1 TTPTHPPARPA
12 FEDKAPSGPGG
23 VEGAEPLGDGK
34 GRGGGG
40 EESLLPA
47 CVRLGELTEEEATL
61 ARSRYRVPE
70 FALGPNAVR
79 HPLTLRLLAEIRA
92 ALPDTPPPLTAD
104 REDIFG
110 AHLDLMCL
118 RIAVRLA
125 MENGL
130 RGTAVKRLAA
140 RVSGQI
146 HEAARRTLGPGQG
159 ELDTAAFEELFP
171 WGQAPARLGGGT
183 GWASAVLAE
192 GLLTPAG
199 TGYRFTHEELA
210 DWLQGMHL
218 DLDEALDSLA
228 HRPRTPHLIPVPH
241 HRIGPVVQSLLL
253 VARQQSPTELAAH
266 LRRLTEALDDDP
278 NAWWPAHL
286 LTETLL
292 RVPDATPYLDVLH
305 ALANHVVARPPVQNP
320 TTFLPAFWTALPLP
334 PAPLFTL
341 LRHLLRADPPPATTP
356 TPRYLDAVAALL
368 TADATA
374 VQPHLTL
381 WFEDDRRLPG
391 TPEATV
397 AAAAQALLYA
407 YRHRALDDLTE
418 VLVGCGHRRADE
430 LLAALAEDE
439 PSALCRAVDRW
450 ARDARPA
457 RRVAALSYG
466 LRAAPH
472 AGSDADR
479 DLLRYAA
486 QELLAE
492 PPLEGGALGLLVQ
505 DPRIR
510 PAHLPRAL
518 AHFTAADPGLP
529 PTALLPALRTHPE
542 PVLKAFRT
550 RLNRPDTDPTTTL
563 RALAEVTTHPLSRRI
578 AIMVRE
584 TVERRPETAEA
595 AAAYVDDRLRQ
606 GRPARA
612 VLHPL
617 VTALLTTAT
626 EPVRSALAGVL
637 ATPDDSPLR
646 AELREFLLTHEQDPA
661 VLTSFL
667 HAAARHRSRDL
678 VHRTG
683 RLLVRT
689 PDGATRFDRGLVD
702 LGRHVPGFAARVADW
717 IGESPQEWATVVGPG
732 ARRMIE
738 NLAGAGVPA

>member
-1 TTPTHPPARPA
+1 
-12 FEDKAPSGPGG
+12 
-23 VEGAEPLGDGK
+23 
-34 GRGGGG
+34 
-40 EESLLPA
+40 
-47 CVRLGELTEEEATL
+47 
-61 ARSRYRVPE
+61 
-70 FALGPNAVR
+70 
-79 HPLTLRLLAEIRA
+79 
-92 ALPDTPPPLTAD
+92 
-104 REDIFG
+104 
-110 AHLDLMCL
+110 
-118 RIAVRLA
+118 
-125 MENGL
+125 
-130 RGTAVKRLAA
+130 
-140 RVSGQI
+140 
-146 HEAARRTLGPGQG
+146 
-159 ELDTAAFEELFP
+159 
-171 WGQAPARLGGGT
+171 
-183 GWASAVLAE
+183 
-192 GLLTPAG
+192 
-199 TGYRFTHEELA
+199 
-210 DWLQGMHL
+210 
-218 DLDEALDSLA
+218 
-228 HRPRTPHLIPVPH
+228 
-241 HRIGPVVQSLLL
+241 
-253 VARQQSPTELAAH
+253 
-266 LRRLTEALDDDP
+266 
-278 NAWWPAHL
+278 
-286 LTETLL
+286 
-292 RVPDATPYLDVLH
+292 
-305 ALANHVVARPPVQNP
+305 
-320 TTFLPAFWTALPLP
+320 
-334 PAPLFTL
+334 L

-356 TPRYLDAVAALL
+356 TPRYLDAVAELL
-368 TADATA
+368 AADAST

-381 WFEDDRRLPG
+381 WFEDDRPLPA

-407 YRHRALDDLTE
+407 YRNRALDDLTE

-450 ARDARPA
+450 ARDPRPS
-457 RRVAALSYG
+457 RRVAAVSYG

-472 AGSDADR
+472 VTSDADR

-486 QELLAE
+486 EELLTE
-492 PPLEGGALGLLVQ
+492 PPLEGGALALLVQ

-510 PAHLPRAL
+510 TAHLPQAL
-518 AHFTAADPGLP
+518 AHFTAADPAFP
-529 PTALLPALRTHPE
+529 PTALLPALRTHTE
-542 PVLKAFRT
+542 QVLKAFRT

-563 RALAEVTTHPLSRRI
+563 RALAEITTHPLTRRI

-595 AAAYVDDRLRQ
+595 VAAYVDARLRH
-606 GRPARA
+606 GTPARA

-617 VTALLTTAT
+617 VTALLTTAP

-678 VHRTG
+678 VHRAG

-738 NLAGAGVPA
+738 NLAGTGVPA